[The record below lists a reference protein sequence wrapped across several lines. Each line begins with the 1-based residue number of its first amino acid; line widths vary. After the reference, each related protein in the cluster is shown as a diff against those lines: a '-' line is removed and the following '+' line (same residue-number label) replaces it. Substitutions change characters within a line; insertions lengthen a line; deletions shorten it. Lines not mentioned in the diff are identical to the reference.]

1 MPFMHRIKKG
11 DFVVAGV
18 ILFIVAVLFMVNRTT
33 LGLGGAGGHAS
44 VEIENQHALD
54 VSLLEGAP
62 QHVRVTL
69 PRGEAVLEIE
79 DGKIRVLPMPR
90 ETCPLQICSS
100 VGWIEKPGQAIV
112 CLPNRMIITISGE
125 AEDPLNLDGITN

>member
-1 MPFMHRIKKG
+1 MSFLSKVRKG
-11 DFVVAGV
+11 DFIVAAV
-18 ILFIVAVLFMVNRTT
+18 ILIIVAALFVANRTT
-33 LGLGGAGGHAS
+33 LGLDAAGGYAS
-44 VEIENQHALD
+44 VEIENQHVLD

-62 QHVRVTL
+62 NHVRVDL

-79 DGKIRVLPMPR
+79 GGKIRVLPMPR
-90 ETCPLQICSS
+90 ETCPLAICSS

-125 AEDPLNLDGITN
+125 KEDPLNLDGITN

>member
-1 MPFMHRIKKG
+1 MPFMHRIRKG
-11 DFVVAGV
+11 DLVVAGV
-18 ILFIVAVLFMVNRTT
+18 ILFIVAILFVAQRTT
-33 LGLGGAGGHAS
+33 LGLGAAGGHAS

-62 QHVRVTL
+62 QFVPVAL
-69 PRGEAVLEIE
+69 PRGEAVLEVQ

-100 VGWIEKPGQAIV
+100 VGWIDKPGQAIV
-112 CLPNRMIITISGE
+112 CLPNRMIITIGGE
-125 AEDPLNLDGITN
+125 VEDPLNLDGITN

>member
-1 MPFMHRIKKG
+1 MPFMHRIRKG
-11 DFVVAGV
+11 DYVIAGV
-18 ILFIVAVLFMVNRTT
+18 ILFIVAVLFVANRTT
-33 LGLGGAGGHAS
+33 LGLGAAGGHAS

-62 QHVRVTL
+62 QYVRVAV
-69 PRGEAVLEIE
+69 PRGEAVLEVE

-100 VGWIEKPGQAIV
+100 VGWIERPGQAIV

-125 AEDPLNLDGITN
+125 SEDPLDLDGITN